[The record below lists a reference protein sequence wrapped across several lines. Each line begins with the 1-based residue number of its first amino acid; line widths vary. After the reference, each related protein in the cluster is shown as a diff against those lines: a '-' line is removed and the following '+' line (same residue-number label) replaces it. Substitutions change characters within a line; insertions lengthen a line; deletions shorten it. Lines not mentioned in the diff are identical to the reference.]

1 MDKFQDQAAL
11 SCELSIKKAR
21 NIEFNSTGSLF
32 VRCYM
37 SVGNKNKRVR
47 FETRE
52 VSSSNMAWNQSFSL
66 DCLGT
71 TESMSSMLFKG
82 TVIFELRQR
91 SKISIFGRKIKSQLL
106 AKAEVPWRTVYESS
120 TMDTEKWIVMNSRKS
135 LADGVKPPAVQIGI
149 KLGGALPAM
158 PKTMKQN
165 KSCGGRCECR
175 SCVNCELFALDAALE
190 FF

>member
-11 SCELSIKKAR
+11 SCELSIKRAR
-21 NIEFNSTGSLF
+21 NIEFNSMGSLF

-37 SVGNKNKRVR
+37 SAGNKNRVQ

-66 DCLGT
+66 DCFGT
-71 TESMSSMLFKG
+71 KESMSSMVSEG
-82 TVIFELRQR
+82 TVMFELRWR
-91 SKISIFGRKIKSQLL
+91 SRTSIFGRRRKSHLL

-120 TMDTEKWIVMNSRKS
+120 TMDREKWIVMNSRKS

-149 KLGGALPAM
+149 KLGGPLPAI
-158 PKTMKQN
+158 PKAMRQN
-165 KSCGGRCECR
+165 RRCGEKCECKN
-175 SCVNCELFALDAALE
+175 CVTCELFALDAALE

>member
-1 MDKFQDQAAL
+1 MDKFQAQAAL

-37 SVGNKNKRVR
+37 SAGSKNRVR
-47 FETRE
+47 FETKE
-52 VSSSNMAWNQSFSL
+52 VSSSNMAWNQSFSF
-66 DCLGT
+66 DCFGT
-71 TESMSSMLFKG
+71 KESMSSMLFKG
-82 TVIFELRQR
+82 NVIFELRQR
-91 SKISIFGRKIKSQLL
+91 SKISIFGRKRKSQLL
-106 AKAEVPWRTVYESS
+106 AKAEVPWRTIYESS
-120 TMDTEKWIVMNSRKS
+120 TMDSEKWIVMNSRKS

-149 KLGGALPAM
+149 KLGGALPPIPNA
-158 PKTMKQN
+158 MKQN
-165 KSCGGRCECR
+165 KSCGARCECR

>member
-37 SVGNKNKRVR
+37 SAGNKNRVR
-47 FETRE
+47 FQTTE

-71 TESMSSMLFKG
+71 IESMSSMLFKG
-82 TVIFELRQR
+82 TVIFELRWR
-91 SKISIFGRKIKSQLL
+91 SNISIFGRKRKSQLL
-106 AKAEVPWRTVYESS
+106 AKAEVPWRTIYESS
-120 TMDTEKWIVMNSRKS
+120 TMDSEKWIVMNSRKS

-149 KLGGALPAM
+149 KLGGALPAIAKAM
-158 PKTMKQN
+158 RQN
-165 KSCGGRCECR
+165 KSCGEKCECKN
-175 SCVNCELFALDAALE
+175 CVNCELFALDAALE